1 MINDIDIWQA
11 FGVAKPHKP
20 VRAPRKRK
28 PTRKVKPC
36 PARARIESNEQEATV
51 QEHSFTVNWADDGTW
66 RLFKAVE
73 EPEALDL
80 TNLEGWMESLWS

>member
-36 PARARIESNEQEATV
+36 PARARIEPNEQDTTV
-51 QEHSFTVNWADDGTW
+51 HGWSGIDDGTW

-73 EPEALDL
+73 EQEALDL
-80 TNLEGWMESLWS
+80 TNLAGWMESLWS